1 MPPGTP
7 GQGTE
12 ANGPTSTPAVPQLH
26 PSVLLA
32 AAAQQHTQQQ
42 LHVSLP
48 IMTLFSLPSLP
59 PSFSLTS
66 PSLLSLP
73 QRLQAL
79 AREGANE
86 QNNQEFAELLNRLR
100 TIRQAQMMV
109 MQQQHLQRMQMQQ
122 QSGQVQQPGQGQQL
136 GQGQSP
142 LQPPVASSSQATEPQ
157 SSAQA
162 PPPAMNHHSPSVS
175 SAASHR
181 KLSHTLRLSSSSSS
195 LHPAHRSFL
204 TRHPLVEQSP
214 SPGPTTP
221 SSPFPNANLATL
233 RNQIQ
238 AFKLLYR
245 GLPVPAEMQQAIFG
259 QQQQQLQQ
267 QQQQQ
272 QQQQGIPFS
281 PQGSAPNS
289 ESIGPSSAPV
299 SSIQPGSFGQIPAVA
314 ARISQAAA
322 QIPLLHAQ
330 THPSSAPSSSMVNG
344 HAPLAAAQPPSSTPA
359 TSAPSALTPAPL
371 NPHGLPN
378 GMGTTPS
385 PAPTHPAP
393 SQSTPASAPRAA
405 VPADP
410 HDPSSYGSYLS
421 PYAYILAATAPGFPQ
436 ASRRQRLLIPGLL
449 PIGLDPERRIRARI
463 TARTTELK
471 DLPANLG
478 PEGKMRA
485 VVELKGLGLL
495 ERQRRLR
502 AELGRGMRRATT
514 LLTAA
519 DRHGSRRPK
528 RAALRE
534 ARVTER
540 LERQQRAE
548 RERRRKARAA
558 AHLETLLQH
567 GRELREWSR
576 SHAQRGMRL
585 GRSVLQ
591 YHGTA
596 EREEARAR
604 ERMARARIRALQ
616 SNDEEAYKRLLV
628 ESKDSRLQDLLSQTD
643 RFLSELAGAV
653 QEQQR
658 SDGPEVQAAAFH
670 TDTESPGQDGGEV
683 DYYGVAHR
691 IREKVTEQ
699 SSLLVGGKLKD
710 YQVKGLEWM
719 VSLYNN
725 RLNGIL
731 ADEMG
736 LGKTIQ
742 TISLIT
748 FLIEH
753 KRQNGPFLVIVPL
766 STITNWTLEFEKWA
780 PAVATI
786 VYKGTP
792 GQRRDIQQTRLR
804 HGSFQVLLTT
814 YEYILKDRP
823 LLCKYKWVHM
833 IIDEGHRMKNASSKL
848 SSTLQKY
855 YHTRYRLILTG
866 TPLQNNLPELW
877 ALLNFVLPR
886 VFKSAKSFD
895 EWFAEPMAAAGAGD
909 EQRVELKEEE
919 QLLIIQRL
927 HKVLRPF
934 LLRRLKKDVESELP
948 DKVETVV
955 RCGMSALQAAL
966 ALQEGR
972 AKVRGMNNTIMQLRK
987 ICNHPFVFQE
997 VEDIINPGHRTNEMV
1012 WRASGKFELLDRMLP
1027 KFFSSNHKVLMFFQ
1041 MTRIMDIMEDYM
1053 LSKGWGYLRL
1063 DGTTKSDDR
1072 TAMLGAFN
1080 APDSPYQ
1087 CFLLSTRAGGLG
1099 LNLQTADTV
1108 VIFDS
1113 DWNPHQDLQAQDRA
1127 HRIGQTKEVRIYRL
1141 ITEGSVE
1148 EQILARAHDKLD
1160 MDGKVI
1166 QAEREAFLRALL
1178 NDTAGGFPSLNKS
1191 SDKGKGA
1198 DGSGKGSEAEGEDM
1212 FEAVMPDDEL
1222 VEICARSDEERIVF
1236 TRSDREREELRSEAW
1251 HLAHRGEVGG
1261 PPRRLMQADE
1271 IPDWMLK
1278 FDEEEEE
1285 NGEGEGEE
1293 SIGDDGTVKVGRGS
1307 SKYGRGRRERQ
1318 TVHYDDGLTEEQYLD
1333 AIEAGED
1340 PMEVMEARAE
1350 AKRRRAEA
1358 KRLREMA
1365 EVDDAEAV
1373 EEEEEEDE
1381 GGESEDKERGREKSE
1396 EEDED
1401 GSIRQGGKR
1410 RNLPVKGS
1418 VKRPSSSIHFQ
1429 DGDGHLPPQQVKVE
1443 THDGPHR
1450 DSEDLSSGSGRK
1462 AGRVGGKR
1470 SRGGGGGS
1478 KKRRTQAPPPPPAPL
1493 PRSTPAPPL
1502 DGQPLGDE
1510 IVEEILE
1517 AVEADMDPRYNPPLP
1532 RCTLFLELPSRQDY
1546 PDYYDVIQR
1555 PVSLEE
1561 IRDRA
1566 KAGVYH
1572 DDGGLLQK
1580 DFATMWANA
1589 RQYNVEGSEVCENA
1603 TILEGIVHGL
1613 LTKWVA
1619 SQGEEEGPSSEGL

>member
-1 MPPGTP
+1 M
-7 GQGTE
+7 
-12 ANGPTSTPAVPQLH
+12 
-26 PSVLLA
+26 
-32 AAAQQHTQQQ
+32 
-42 LHVSLP
+42 
-48 IMTLFSLPSLP
+48 
-59 PSFSLTS
+59 
-66 PSLLSLP
+66 
-73 QRLQAL
+73 
-79 AREGANE
+79 
-86 QNNQEFAELLNRLR
+86 
-100 TIRQAQMMV
+100 
-109 MQQQHLQRMQMQQ
+109 
-122 QSGQVQQPGQGQQL
+122 
-136 GQGQSP
+136 
-142 LQPPVASSSQATEPQ
+142 
-157 SSAQA
+157 
-162 PPPAMNHHSPSVS
+162 
-175 SAASHR
+175 
-181 KLSHTLRLSSSSSS
+181 
-195 LHPAHRSFL
+195 
-204 TRHPLVEQSP
+204 
-214 SPGPTTP
+214 
-221 SSPFPNANLATL
+221 
-233 RNQIQ
+233 
-238 AFKLLYR
+238 
-245 GLPVPAEMQQAIFG
+245 
-259 QQQQQLQQ
+259 
-267 QQQQQ
+267 
-272 QQQQGIPFS
+272 
-281 PQGSAPNS
+281 
-289 ESIGPSSAPV
+289 
-299 SSIQPGSFGQIPAVA
+299 
-314 ARISQAAA
+314 
-322 QIPLLHAQ
+322 
-330 THPSSAPSSSMVNG
+330 
-344 HAPLAAAQPPSSTPA
+344 
-359 TSAPSALTPAPL
+359 
-371 NPHGLPN
+371 
-378 GMGTTPS
+378 
-385 PAPTHPAP
+385 
-393 SQSTPASAPRAA
+393 
-405 VPADP
+405 
-410 HDPSSYGSYLS
+410 
-421 PYAYILAATAPGFPQ
+421 
-436 ASRRQRLLIPGLL
+436 
-449 PIGLDPERRIRARI
+449 
-463 TARTTELK
+463 
-471 DLPANLG
+471 
-478 PEGKMRA
+478 
-485 VVELKGLGLL
+485 
-495 ERQRRLR
+495 
-502 AELGRGMRRATT
+502 
-514 LLTAA
+514 
-519 DRHGSRRPK
+519 
-528 RAALRE
+528 
-534 ARVTER
+534 
-540 LERQQRAE
+540 
-548 RERRRKARAA
+548 
-558 AHLETLLQH
+558 
-567 GRELREWSR
+567 
-576 SHAQRGMRL
+576 
-585 GRSVLQ
+585 
-591 YHGTA
+591 
-596 EREEARAR
+596 
-604 ERMARARIRALQ
+604 
-616 SNDEEAYKRLLV
+616 
-628 ESKDSRLQDLLSQTD
+628 
-643 RFLSELAGAV
+643 
-653 QEQQR
+653 
-658 SDGPEVQAAAFH
+658 
-670 TDTESPGQDGGEV
+670 

-710 YQVKGLEWM
+710 YQIKGLEWM

-780 PAVATI
+780 PAVATV

-792 GQRRDIQQTRLR
+792 GQRREIQQTHLR

-966 ALQEGR
+966 YRQMKLSGQLFPGSALQEGR

-1027 KFFSSNHKVLMFFQ
+1027 KFFASGHKVLMFFQ

-1080 APDSPYQ
+1080 APDSPYM

-1141 ITEGSVE
+1141 VTEGSVE

-1166 QAEREAFLRALL
+1166 QAGKFDNKTSAEEREAFLRALL
-1178 NDTAGGFPSLNKS
+1178 NDTAGGFPSLSKS
-1191 SDKGKGA
+1191 SSKSKGA
-1198 DGSGKGSEAEGEDM
+1198 DGSGKGGDEAEGEDI
-1212 FEAVMPDDEL
+1212 FEVSMPDEEL
-1222 VEICARSDEERIVF
+1222 VEVCARSDEERIIF
-1236 TRSDREREELRSEAW
+1236 TRADREREEGRAEAW
-1251 HLAHRGEVGG
+1251 HQAHRGEEGG

-1278 FDEEEEE
+1278 FDDEEEDI
-1285 NGEGEGEE
+1285 GDGVGEE
-1293 SIGDDGTVKVGRGS
+1293 GGQGIGDGVAVKGA

-1373 EEEEEEDE
+1373 EEEEEESGE
-1381 GGESEDKERGREKSE
+1381 GGGEDGAEKRVE
-1396 EEDED
+1396 DEDED
-1401 GSIRQGGKR
+1401 GTIRQGGKR
-1410 RNLPVKGS
+1410 RSLS
-1418 VKRPSSSIHFQ
+1418 VKASIKRPASSAHDYHQ
-1429 DGDGHLPPQQVKVE
+1429 DGEGHLPPHQVKVE
-1443 THDGPHR
+1443 AYDGSGR
-1450 DSEDLSSGSGRK
+1450 ESDGLSGGSGSGRK

-1470 SRGGGGGS
+1470 SRGGGSGS
-1478 KKRRTQAPPPPPAPL
+1478 KKRRTQAPPPPPALL

-1502 DGQPLGDE
+1502 DGKPLGDE
-1510 IVEEILE
+1510 MVEQVLE
-1517 AVEADMDPRYNPPLP
+1517 AVEADMDLRYNPPLP

-1555 PVSLEE
+1555 PISLEE

-1566 KAGVYH
+1566 KAGIYRE
-1572 DDGGLLQK
+1572 DGGLFQQ

-1589 RQYNVEGSEVCENA
+1589 RKYNVEGSEVCENA

-1613 LTKWVA
+1613 LTKWANDQVEGSKGA
-1619 SQGEEEGPSSEGL
+1619 SDQVGL

>member
-1 MPPGTP
+1 M
-7 GQGTE
+7 
-12 ANGPTSTPAVPQLH
+12 
-26 PSVLLA
+26 
-32 AAAQQHTQQQ
+32 QQHQQ
-42 LHVSLP
+42 LQSLQLQQHHHQQAQSSP
-48 IMTLFSLPSLP
+48 LPSSRPTDAQSAPQNPQPSLVHPTPHRKSPLHSLSSSPSLPSHP
-59 PSFSLTS
+59 FPSF
-66 PSLLSLP
+66 P
-73 QRLQAL
+73 
-79 AREGANE
+79 
-86 QNNQEFAELLNRLR
+86 
-100 TIRQAQMMV
+100 
-109 MQQQHLQRMQMQQ
+109 
-122 QSGQVQQPGQGQQL
+122 
-136 GQGQSP
+136 
-142 LQPPVASSSQATEPQ
+142 
-157 SSAQA
+157 
-162 PPPAMNHHSPSVS
+162 
-175 SAASHR
+175 
-181 KLSHTLRLSSSSSS
+181 
-195 LHPAHRSFL
+195 
-204 TRHPLVEQSP
+204 VEQSP
-214 SPGPTTP
+214 SPAPLSSTTTPTT
-221 SSPFPNANLATL
+221 SSSSFPNANLAAL

-238 AFKLLYR
+238 AYKLLYR
-245 GLPVPAEMQQAIFG
+245 GLPVPAEMQQAIFVPTPVSSTPT
-259 QQQQQLQQ
+259 QPSQ
-267 QQQQQ
+267 
-272 QQQQGIPFS
+272 P
-281 PQGSAPNS
+281 PPPPSA
-289 ESIGPSSAPV
+289 SSAP
-299 SSIQPGSFGQIPAVA
+299 
-314 ARISQAAA
+314 R
-322 QIPLLHAQ
+322 
-330 THPSSAPSSSMVNG
+330 PS
-344 HAPLAAAQPPSSTPA
+344 
-359 TSAPSALTPAPL
+359 
-371 NPHGLPN
+371 
-378 GMGTTPS
+378 
-385 PAPTHPAP
+385 
-393 SQSTPASAPRAA
+393 

-410 HDPSSYGSYLS
+410 HDPLSYGSYLS

-449 PIGLDPERRIRARI
+449 PIGLDPYEMRAERERRIRARI
-463 TARTTELK
+463 AARTAELK
-471 DLPANLG
+471 ELPANLG
-478 PEGKMRA
+478 PESKMRA
-485 VVELKGLGLL
+485 IVELKSLGLL

-558 AHLETLLQH
+558 AHLESLLHH

-658 SDGPEVQAAAFH
+658 TEGADSRSSALHDGS
-670 TDTESPGQDGGEV
+670 TSPGKYGELV

-710 YQVKGLEWM
+710 YQIKGLEWM

-780 PAVATI
+780 PAVATV

-792 GQRRDIQQTRLR
+792 GQRREIQQTHLR

-966 ALQEGR
+966 YRQMKLSGQLFPGSALQEGR

-1027 KFFSSNHKVLMFFQ
+1027 KFFASGHKVLMFFQ

-1080 APDSPYQ
+1080 APDSPYM

-1141 ITEGSVE
+1141 VTEGSVE

-1166 QAEREAFLRALL
+1166 QAGKFDNKTSAEEREAFLRALL
-1178 NDTAGGFPSLNKS
+1178 NDTAGGFPSLSN
-1191 SDKGKGA
+1191 
-1198 DGSGKGSEAEGEDM
+1198 
-1212 FEAVMPDDEL
+1212 MPDEEL
-1222 VEICARSDEERIVF
+1222 VEVCARSDEERIIF
-1236 TRSDREREELRSEAW
+1236 TRADREREEGRAEAW
-1251 HLAHRGEVGG
+1251 HQAHRGEEGG

-1278 FDEEEEE
+1278 FDDEEED
-1285 NGEGEGEE
+1285 
-1293 SIGDDGTVKVGRGS
+1293 IGDG
-1307 SKYGRGRRERQ
+1307 YGRGRRERQ

-1373 EEEEEEDE
+1373 EEEEEES
-1381 GGESEDKERGREKSE
+1381 GE
-1396 EEDED
+1396 
-1401 GSIRQGGKR
+1401 
-1410 RNLPVKGS
+1410 
-1418 VKRPSSSIHFQ
+1418 
-1429 DGDGHLPPQQVKVE
+1429 
-1443 THDGPHR
+1443 
-1450 DSEDLSSGSGRK
+1450 
-1462 AGRVGGKR
+1462 GGKR
-1470 SRGGGGGS
+1470 SRGGGSGS
-1478 KKRRTQAPPPPPAPL
+1478 KKRRTQAPPPPPALL

-1502 DGQPLGDE
+1502 DGKPLGDE
-1510 IVEEILE
+1510 MVEQVLE
-1517 AVEADMDPRYNPPLP
+1517 AVEADMDLRYNPPLP

-1555 PVSLEE
+1555 PISLEE

-1566 KAGVYH
+1566 KAGIYRE
-1572 DDGGLLQK
+1572 DGGLFQQ

-1589 RQYNVEGSEVCENA
+1589 RKYNVEGSEVCENA

-1613 LTKWVA
+1613 LTKWANDQVEGSKGA
-1619 SQGEEEGPSSEGL
+1619 SDQVGL